1 MERCLKVKTICSVF
15 KSETEEHTFTP
26 LGSFDDKIPVDITRL
41 NEITSIECKR
51 GNLLESVTLCIAR
64 PGYVSI
70 GHSLNNTSVSLSSNL
85 ILAPLPIDTLN
96 KLIRCDER

>member
-26 LGSFDDKIPVDITRL
+26 LGSFDDKIPVDIIL
-41 NEITSIECKR
+41 NEFIESCKN

-64 PGYVSI
+64 PG
-70 GHSLNNTSVSLSSNL
+70 
-85 ILAPLPIDTLN
+85 
-96 KLIRCDER
+96 